1 MAAKR
6 KQTTDNQTE
15 VTETQSNQDTTDQS
29 TKDQSKDQD
38 TKTTTKF
45 GSVSSSNVDYSL
57 MSSSELAKET
67 VGQVLSVMSS
77 FGDVLKS
84 TAKLSCTYLDGAT
97 IMKEAT
103 LESDIDLEL
112 TKNQVK
118 KRKIMN
124 SLEADQSVKDDV
136 EKAMAKI
143 KHLLP

>member
-6 KQTTDNQTE
+6 KQTTDNQQESTE
-15 VTETQSNQDTTDQS
+15 NQSNSENQSTETQS
-29 TKDQSKDQD
+29 TK
-38 TKTTTKF
+38 TTKF
-45 GSVSSSNVDYSL
+45 GSVSSNKVDYSL

-67 VGQVLSVMSS
+67 VGQVLSVASS

-84 TAKLSCTYLDGAT
+84 TAQLTCTYLDGAT
-97 IMKEAT
+97 IMKKAT

-118 KRKIMN
+118 KRKIMD
-124 SLEADQSVKDDV
+124 SLAADQSVKDDV